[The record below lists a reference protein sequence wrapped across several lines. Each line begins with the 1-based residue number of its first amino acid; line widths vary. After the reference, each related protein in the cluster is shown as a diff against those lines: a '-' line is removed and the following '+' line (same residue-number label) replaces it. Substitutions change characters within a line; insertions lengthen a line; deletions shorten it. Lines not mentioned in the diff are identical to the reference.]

1 MKGKTPRAISLE
13 LLDRIEKTDR
23 RLDLLLSEAFK
34 RYRHLTP
41 RDRAFLTELAYGVLR
56 WRGRL
61 DWVIHRYSDLSFE
74 KIEPRVLHILR
85 LGLYQI
91 LFLTR
96 TPVSAAV
103 NESVE
108 EAKKIRGKGGAS
120 FVNAILRRVA
130 REKDSIVYPSTEGDP
145 VTHGAV
151 VESYPE
157 WAVRR
162 WIAQWGVEKTLLF
175 CREMNQIAPL
185 TLRTNTLRISREA
198 LIQRLREK
206 GLSPVSTPF
215 SEEGILL
222 EDAPP
227 VSELPFLSEGLY
239 VIQDEASQLVCQ
251 VLDPKP
257 GEIIL
262 DACAAPGGKTT
273 HMAQR
278 MRNEGGIYALD
289 VTKEKLKRVREVT
302 ERLGITI
309 VKTLWGDG
317 AKPLPI
323 KTDLVFDRVLADVP
337 CSGYGTLRKNPDLK
351 WRRQKEDIERLAT
364 LQLSILQNI
373 SRYVKADGI
382 LVYSTC
388 TVFREENEEVV
399 ETFLRQ
405 KPEFQLEPVS
415 LVQGRL
421 KELSPGNYLKTFPE
435 SRGMDGFFVA
445 RLKKRS

>member
-1 MKGKTPRAISLE
+1 LKGKTPRAISLE

-23 RLDLLLSEAFK
+23 HLDLLLSEAFK

-56 WRGRL
+56 WKGRL
-61 DWVIHRYSDLSFE
+61 DWVIHRYADLSFE

-108 EAKKIRGKGGAS
+108 LAKKIRGKGGAS
-120 FVNAILRRVA
+120 FVNAILRRVV
-130 REKDSIVYPSTEGDP
+130 REKDSIAYPSIEADP
-145 VTHGAV
+145 AAYGAV

-175 CREMNQIAPL
+175 CREMNRIASL
-185 TLRTNTLRISREA
+185 TLRTNTLRISRDT

-206 GLSPVSTPF
+206 GLSPVATTF

-227 VSELPFLSEGLY
+227 VSELPFLGEGLY

-289 VTKEKLKRVREVT
+289 VTKEKLKRVREAT

-309 VKTLWGDG
+309 VKTLWGDA
-317 AKPLPI
+317 AKPLPV
-323 KTDLVFDRVLADVP
+323 KADLVFDRVLADVP

-351 WRRQKEDIERLAT
+351 WRRQKEDIERLAR

-373 SRYVKADGI
+373 SRYVKAEGI

-388 TVFREENEEVV
+388 TVFREENEDVV

-421 KELSPGNYLKTFPE
+421 KDLSSGNYLKTFPE